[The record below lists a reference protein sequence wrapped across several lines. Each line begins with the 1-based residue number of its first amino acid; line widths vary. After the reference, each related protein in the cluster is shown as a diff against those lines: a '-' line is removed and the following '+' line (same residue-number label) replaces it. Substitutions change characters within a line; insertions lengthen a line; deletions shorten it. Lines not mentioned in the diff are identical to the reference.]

1 MNEKMKINILYIILK
16 KQKMMYT
23 SIVRV
28 EFFFTKIKM
37 KFSFIIRNFFEE
49 VSNIRYFKRK

>member
-1 MNEKMKINILYIILK
+1 MNEKIKINILYIILK